1 MPILN
6 LYNVEEFKVYLLV
19 LARFSVV
26 IFMLPIFA
34 TKVVPRVVKTSLAMV
49 LSLLLYSV
57 VEVDSSMFPE
67 TVIETGLLILAE
79 LMIGV
84 VLSLCIR
91 FFLGAVQFSGQIIG
105 FQMGFSMVNV
115 VDPLTGANVS
125 ILEEISYW
133 MTLLL
138 FLIFNGH
145 HIMILCIIESFEI
158 LPPGVFVFGQ
168 PILEKLIEQGTLLFV
183 LAIKIGAPVI
193 AALLFTNVAFGLT
206 GKFAPQMNIMIVA
219 FPFQILVGLMLF
231 GFSLEIIKI
240 LTRDYISSIKAL
252 FLSLF
257 FWASGGGG

>member
-6 LYNVEEFKVYLLV
+6 LYNVDEFKVFLLV

-26 IFMLPIFA
+26 LFMLPIFA
-34 TKVVPRVVKTSLAMV
+34 TRVVPRMVKTCLCMV

-57 VEVDSSMFPE
+57 VDIDSSIFPE
-67 TVIETGLLILAE
+67 TAIETGLLIFTE

-84 VLSLCIR
+84 VLSLCVR
-91 FFLGAVQFSGQIIG
+91 FFLGAIQFAGQIIG

-133 MTLLL
+133 MTLLI
-138 FLIFNGH
+138 FLLFNGH
-145 HIMILCIIESFEI
+145 HILILCVIDSFKI
-158 LPPGVFVFGQ
+158 VPPGVFFFKQ
-168 PILEKLIEQGTLLFV
+168 AILDKLTEQGTELFV

-193 AALLFTNVAFGLT
+193 ASLLFTNVALGLT
-206 GKFAPQMNIMIVA
+206 GKFAPQMNIMTVA
-219 FPFQILVGLMLF
+219 FPFQILVGFMLF

-240 LTRDYISSIKAL
+240 VTREYIGGLKAL

-257 FWASGGGG
+257 FWASGGG

>member
-6 LYNVEEFKVYLLV
+6 LYNVEEFKLYLLV

-26 IFMLPIFA
+26 LFMLPIFA

-57 VEVDSSMFPE
+57 VDIDSSIFPD
-67 TVIETGLLILAE
+67 TVIETGLLIFTE
-79 LMIGV
+79 VMIGV
-84 VLSLCIR
+84 MLSLCVR
-91 FFLGAVQFSGQIIG
+91 FFLGSIQFAGQIIG

-145 HIMILCIIESFEI
+145 HIVILCIIESFEI
-158 LPPGVFVFGQ
+158 IPPGIFIFQQIV
-168 PILEKLIEQGTLLFV
+168 LEKLIEQGSQLFI

-240 LTRDYISSIKAL
+240 LTRDYIGSIKAL

-257 FWASGGGG
+257 FWAAGG

>member
-6 LYNVEEFKVYLLV
+6 LYNVDELKVYLLV

-26 IFMLPIFA
+26 LFMIPIFT
-34 TKVVPRVVKTSLAMV
+34 TKVIPRVVKTTLAMV

-57 VEVDSSMFPE
+57 VEVDSSMFPD
-67 TVIETGLLILAE
+67 TVIQTGLLIFTE
-79 LMIGV
+79 IMIGLI
-84 VLSLCIR
+84 LSLCIR
-91 FFLGAVQFSGQIIG
+91 FFLGAVQFAGQIIG

-133 MTLLL
+133 MTILL

-145 HIMILCIIESFEI
+145 HIVILCIIESFEI
-158 LPPGVFVFGQ
+158 LPPGVFIFQQV
-168 PILEKLIEQGTLLFV
+168 LLDKLTEQGTQLFV

-193 AALLFTNVAFGLT
+193 AALLFVNVAFGLT
-206 GKFAPQMNIMIVA
+206 GKFAPQMNIMTVA

-231 GFSLEIIKI
+231 GFSLEIIKMV
-240 LTRDYISSIKAL
+240 TRDYIGGIKAL
-252 FLSLF
+252 FLSIF
-257 FWASGGGG
+257 FWAAGG